1 MKIFHIIVLFF
12 LSCELFADNLN
23 SPVDESD
30 RLQKNNAAV
39 QVTDSRYDDC
49 VLANIAQAK
58 NDASV
63 QGVREFCN
71 NKIQTD
77 SQQEIAYGV
86 VTRRFIAERQ
96 AQWNRHVVTAHRQN
110 YILPY
115 THTNKLNRDAY
126 AFSGDIADGA
136 KHSEAK
142 FQLSIKTRLNTGD
155 MLTKNDAIYFGFTV
169 QSWWQVFAGDIS
181 APFRET
187 NYQPQLFYLTSLDW
201 HPLGGNTGLV
211 FGIEHQSN
219 GRAQEISRSW
229 NRIFTSLIF
238 EKENFAL
245 TLRPWYRFKE
255 DKKESPLS
263 SDGDDNPDI
272 EAYMGHFELRSVY
285 RRSQNEF
292 SLMWRNNLRSDNKGA
307 AEIGWSFPLRA
318 HLKGYV
324 QYFNGYGESL
334 IDYNISTSR
343 LGVGILLTDLL

>member
-1 MKIFHIIVLFF
+1 MKIFLLVVLVS
-12 LSCELFADNLN
+12 LSCDLFAVNQN
-23 SPVDESD
+23 RPVDEPD
-30 RLQKNNAAV
+30 RLQKKNAAV
-39 QVTDSRYDDC
+39 LAAGNHYDDC
-49 VLANIAQAK
+49 VLSNIAQAK
-58 NDASV
+58 KQTSV
-63 QGVREFCN
+63 QEVREYCN
-71 NKIQTD
+71 KQIQTA
-77 SQQEIAYGV
+77 SQKGFKAGV
-86 VTRRFIAERQ
+86 VSRRFIAERQ

-155 MLTKNDAIYFGFTV
+155 LLTKNDALYFGFTV

-187 NYQPQLFYLTSLDW
+187 NYQPELFYLTLLDW
-201 HPLGGNTGLV
+201 HPFGGNTGLT

-219 GRAQEISRSW
+219 GRAQEVSRSW
-229 NRIFTSLIF
+229 NRIFTSLVF
-238 EKENFAL
+238 EKEKFAV
-245 TLRPWYRFKE
+245 TFRPWYRFKE
-255 DKKESPLS
+255 GQKDNALS

-272 EAYMGHFELRSVY
+272 EAFMGHFELRSVY
-285 RRSQNEF
+285 RQNQNEF

-343 LGVGILLTDLL
+343 LGVGILLTDFL